1 MSYLMQCLPCV
12 KFGRL
17 VIGAPVAV
25 RMYKFPSEHLESG
38 RRSPK
43 LHSHTAPPSS
53 SNSLQ
58 HQSSTDTTQR
68 GFLLHFCQLRASPSS
83 PSWQSWWWKSFGQR
97 EFFLISNHWS
107 VVVAGGHFVQR
118 GVGIHL
124 DDDHLGHHH
133 WIDDLNAQCSVTPV
147 TFEMLMCHRMTGWES
162 VWPD

>member
-1 MSYLMQCLPCV
+1 MHTFTQPPPLILFQCLSHMSYLMQCLPCV

-68 GFLLHFCQLRASPSS
+68 GIHVAFLPIESITILTVVAKLMMKKLRTQRVLPA
-83 PSWQSWWWKSFGQR
+83 GQV
-97 EFFLISNHWS
+97 SDHWS
-107 VVVAGGHFVQR
+107 EVVAGGHFVQR
-118 GVGIHL
+118 GVGICL
-124 DDDHLGHHH
+124 FL
-133 WIDDLNAQCSVTPV
+133 IIFLKII
-147 TFEMLMCHRMTGWES
+147 LMMTIL
-162 VWPD
+162 VCAA